1 MNKVKAT
8 FYVSGE
14 IAELINF
21 VAFQNKTEK
30 SALVE
35 QALRE
40 YLLALTTKKSKL
52 KRFHELVD
60 KRLDGDLSSSEQ
72 VELQALETA
81 FDETDAA
88 IMAQK
93 QQWWEEQNGQAW
105 KIEQLDE
112 IGKKLDELLHQF
124 VDNRQNLGAL

>member
-8 FYVSGE
+8 FYISEE

-21 VAFQNKTEK
+21 VALRDKIKK

-40 YLLALTTKKSKL
+40 HLPTLTTKKSKL

-60 KRLDGDLSSSEQ
+60 KHLDENLSSSEQ
-72 VELQALETA
+72 AELQALEAA
-81 FDETDAA
+81 FDEADVV
-88 IMAQK
+88 IMAQQ
-93 QQWWEEQNGQAW
+93 QQWWE
-105 KIEQLDE
+105 
-112 IGKKLDELLHQF
+112 
-124 VDNRQNLGAL
+124 

>member
-21 VAFQNKTEK
+21 VAFQNRTEK
-30 SALVE
+30 SAFVE

-40 YLLALTTKKSKL
+40 YLLALTAKESKL

-60 KRLDGDLSSSEQ
+60 KHLDGNLSSSEQ
-72 VELQALETA
+72 VELQTLEAA